1 MILSFIT
8 AAVLGGL
15 GVALLAG
22 PLGCFI
28 VWRRMAYFG
37 DTLSHSALL
46 GVALAFWWHLEPT
59 LMVIITSVMVAVL
72 LMWLQRRQLL
82 AVDTLLGILAHSAL
96 AFGMVVLALLQGI
109 RIDLMGYLFGD
120 ILAINTTD
128 LMLIYGG
135 GSLILAT
142 LCYFW
147 QSFLAI
153 TVHEE
158 LAAVEGL
165 AVERLRF
172 ILMILVALVIAVAM
186 KVVGLL
192 LITALL
198 IIPAA
203 TARHFAK
210 TPEQMAVLA
219 SVCGCAAV
227 LLGITFSLFIDIP
240 TGPAVVVMSTLLFI
254 ITQLIPKK
262 S

>member
-1 MILSFIT
+1 MVFNFIT
-8 AAVLGGL
+8 AALLGGI

-59 LMVIITSVMVAVL
+59 LMVIITSVLMAL
-72 LMWLQRRQLL
+72 LLVWLQRGQLL

-120 ILAINTTD
+120 ILAINTID

-135 GSLILAT
+135 GSMILLI

-147 QSFLAI
+147 RQFLAM

-165 AVERLRF
+165 AVARLRL

-219 SVCGCAAV
+219 SGCGCVAV
-227 LLGITFSLFIDIP
+227 LLGVTLSILIDIP
-240 TGPAVVVMSTLLFI
+240 TGPAVVVVSALLFM
-254 ITQLIPKK
+254 ITQLIPKLN
-262 S
+262 